1 MYYVNQQLKVA
12 IEEFEN
18 KLKSQ
23 ALEEMT
29 ALNITSSLGGIAE
42 EAKNAAAAAKVTVI
56 SSARV
61 KLEPKLVEMGLLWQ
75 DVVAAIHNLTL
86 EDLEEGARNPD
97 TLTAKLLPI
106 AKQAVLGATR
116 DELEPKFELAGLG
129 WDNALSIIDNLT
141 LEELQQG
148 VSDPDTLIQKML
160 PLAQNATSGLARD
173 AAAGMHGHGQGHLA
187 LHQNLDQKEIKGKES
202 DMKKR
207 KEAAQKKMSDLFGVA
222 REVNVH
228 EIEMRLAKFGISTQ
242 VFAYTKTQAAMNAYM
257 PKRTC
262 TPRRTHT
269 QTDLFPL
276 SFSLSLSRSL
286 SLFSLSLFRPPP
298 SRLPP
303 SLSLS
308 PSLPPV
314 SLLPS
319 LSLAH
324 ARSLPLLPQDIVV
337 TVGMSAALLCLVLL
351 FLFIGMSAFSEGDP
365 DAAQSA
371 INSLITGLH
380 NMCRCITHKTCVLL
394 QHV

>member
-1 MYYVNQQLKVA
+1 MYCVYPQLKVA

-42 EAKNAAAAAKVTVI
+42 EAKNAAAAAKVAMIT
-56 SSARV
+56 SARV

-75 DVVAAIHNLTL
+75 DVLAAIHNLTL

-97 TLTAKLLPI
+97 TLAQKLLPI
-106 AKQAVLGATR
+106 AKQAVFGATR

-129 WDNALSIIDNLT
+129 WHNALSIIDNLT

-173 AAAGMHGHGQGHLA
+173 AAAGMHGHVQGHLA
-187 LHQNLDQKEIKGKES
+187 PHQNEIKRKES

-207 KEAAQKKMSDLFGVA
+207 KEAAQKKMNDLFGVA

-242 VFAYTKTQAAMNAYM
+242 VFAYTKTQAAMN
-257 PKRTC
+257 T
-262 TPRRTHT
+262 
-269 QTDLFPL
+269 
-276 SFSLSLSRSL
+276 
-286 SLFSLSLFRPPP
+286 
-298 SRLPP
+298 
-303 SLSLS
+303 
-308 PSLPPV
+308 
-314 SLLPS
+314 
-319 LSLAH
+319 
-324 ARSLPLLPQDIVV
+324 
-337 TVGMSAALLCLVLL
+337 
-351 FLFIGMSAFSEGDP
+351 
-365 DAAQSA
+365 
-371 INSLITGLH
+371 
-380 NMCRCITHKTCVLL
+380 
-394 QHV
+394 

>member
-1 MYYVNQQLKVA
+1 MYCVYPQLKVA

-173 AAAGMHGHGQGHLA
+173 AAAGMHGHVRGHLA
-187 LHQNLDQKEIKGKES
+187 PHQNAHQNEIKGKES

-242 VFAYTKTQAAMNAYM
+242 VFAYTKTQAAMN
-257 PKRTC
+257 T
-262 TPRRTHT
+262 
-269 QTDLFPL
+269 
-276 SFSLSLSRSL
+276 
-286 SLFSLSLFRPPP
+286 
-298 SRLPP
+298 
-303 SLSLS
+303 
-308 PSLPPV
+308 
-314 SLLPS
+314 
-319 LSLAH
+319 
-324 ARSLPLLPQDIVV
+324 
-337 TVGMSAALLCLVLL
+337 
-351 FLFIGMSAFSEGDP
+351 
-365 DAAQSA
+365 
-371 INSLITGLH
+371 
-380 NMCRCITHKTCVLL
+380 
-394 QHV
+394 